1 MTTVPV
7 YDAESMRSTAGKV
20 DGIADRIAEDK
31 AKLRGV
37 EGESPFGE
45 VEDDDDPDRVDDAL
59 GSFTSG
65 MQAEFDAAHQH
76 MVEASGA
83 LRNAIAAMTEADEQA
98 ASNLTMRGEA

>member
-1 MTTVPV
+1 MPV

-20 DGIADRIAEDK
+20 DGIADRIVEDK

-45 VEDDDDPDRVDDAL
+45 VEDEDTDDPERVDSAL

-65 MQAEFDAAHQH
+65 MQAEFDAAQQH
-76 MVEASGA
+76 MAEASGA

>member
-20 DGIADRIAEDK
+20 DGIADRIIEDK

-45 VEDDDDPDRVDDAL
+45 VEDEDDPDRVDNAL

-65 MQAEFDAAHQH
+65 MQAEFDAAQQH
-76 MVEASGA
+76 MAEASGA
-83 LRNAIAAMTEADEQA
+83 LRNAIAAMSEADAQA
-98 ASNLTMRGEA
+98 ASNLTMQGEA